1 MTPDDSPIAR
11 DVLSQDE
18 AVARARLV
26 SGISYEIHLDLV
38 AGASAYRGDVTIR
51 FDYASGDD
59 GAAGVFL
66 DHRGGGIERIEV
78 NGESLQHQPGRYRIA
93 LMVSAP
99 DLPEELING
108 KTIVELD
115 NAMESA
121 KKIVEK
127 VASRIGARAPE
138 DRVPSGAPARR
149 QADLSGLSARE
160 KILYAIN
167 KS

>member
-1 MTPDDSPIAR
+1 MPQDTPPHDPTPETPPDIDTPNPEPAEEPSR
-11 DVLSQDE
+11 DALE
-18 AVARARLV
+18 
-26 SGISYEIHLDLV
+26 
-38 AGASAYRGDVTIR
+38 
-51 FDYASGDD
+51 
-59 GAAGVFL
+59 
-66 DHRGGGIERIEV
+66 IERLNALVEEKDTELS
-78 NGESLQHQPGRYRIA
+78 GMRHQIDFAVGRYRIA

-99 DLPEELING
+99 ELPEELING

-127 VASRIGARAPE
+127 VASRIGARTPE

>member
-1 MTPDDSPIAR
+1 MPDPTPTHDPTQPHDPAPPHDPTPETPPDDEIPSPEPAERPSR
-11 DVLSQDE
+11 DALE
-18 AVARARLV
+18 
-26 SGISYEIHLDLV
+26 
-38 AGASAYRGDVTIR
+38 
-51 FDYASGDD
+51 
-59 GAAGVFL
+59 
-66 DHRGGGIERIEV
+66 IERLNALVDEKDTELS
-78 NGESLQHQPGRYRIA
+78 GMRHQIDFAVGRYRIA

-127 VASRIGARAPE
+127 VASRIGARTPE

>member
-1 MTPDDSPIAR
+1 MPQATPPHNPTPETPPDGEMPNPEPAEEPSR
-11 DVLSQDE
+11 DALE
-18 AVARARLV
+18 
-26 SGISYEIHLDLV
+26 
-38 AGASAYRGDVTIR
+38 
-51 FDYASGDD
+51 
-59 GAAGVFL
+59 
-66 DHRGGGIERIEV
+66 IERLNALVDEKDTELS
-78 NGESLQHQPGRYRIA
+78 GMRHQIDFAVGRYRIA

-99 DLPEELING
+99 ELPEELING

-127 VASRIGARAPE
+127 VVSRFGARTPE

>member
-1 MTPDDSPIAR
+1 MPQDTPPHDPTPETPPDGDTPNPEPAEEPSR
-11 DVLSQDE
+11 E
-18 AVARARLV
+18 AL
-26 SGISYEIHLDLV
+26 E
-38 AGASAYRGDVTIR
+38 
-51 FDYASGDD
+51 
-59 GAAGVFL
+59 
-66 DHRGGGIERIEV
+66 IERLNALV
-78 NGESLQHQPGRYRIA
+78 NEKDTELSGMRHQIDFAVGRYRIA

-127 VASRIGARAPE
+127 VASRIGARTPE

>member
-1 MTPDDSPIAR
+1 MPQDTPPHNPTPETPPDGEMPNPEPAEEPSR
-11 DVLSQDE
+11 DALE
-18 AVARARLV
+18 
-26 SGISYEIHLDLV
+26 
-38 AGASAYRGDVTIR
+38 
-51 FDYASGDD
+51 
-59 GAAGVFL
+59 
-66 DHRGGGIERIEV
+66 IERLNALVDEKDTELS
-78 NGESLQHQPGRYRIA
+78 GMRHQIDFAVGRYRIA

-99 DLPEELING
+99 ELPEELING

-127 VASRIGARAPE
+127 VASRIGARTPE

>member
-1 MTPDDSPIAR
+1 MPQDTPPHDPTPETPPDIDTPNPEPAEGPSR
-11 DVLSQDE
+11 DALE
-18 AVARARLV
+18 
-26 SGISYEIHLDLV
+26 
-38 AGASAYRGDVTIR
+38 
-51 FDYASGDD
+51 
-59 GAAGVFL
+59 
-66 DHRGGGIERIEV
+66 IERLNALVDEKDTELS
-78 NGESLQHQPGRYRIA
+78 GMRHQIDFAVGRYRIA

-99 DLPEELING
+99 ELPEELING

-127 VASRIGARAPE
+127 VASRLGVRTPE

-149 QADLSGLSARE
+149 PADLSGLSPRE

>member
-1 MTPDDSPIAR
+1 MPQDTPPHDPTPETPPDGETPNPEPAEEPSREALEIDRLNALV
-11 DVLSQDE
+11 DEKDTELSGMRHQIDF
-18 AVARARLV
+18 AV
-26 SGISYEIHLDLV
+26 
-38 AGASAYRGDVTIR
+38 
-51 FDYASGDD
+51 
-59 GAAGVFL
+59 
-66 DHRGGGIERIEV
+66 
-78 NGESLQHQPGRYRIA
+78 GRYRIA

-115 NAMESA
+115 DAMESA

-127 VASRIGARAPE
+127 VASRIGARTPE

>member
-1 MTPDDSPIAR
+1 MPQDTPPHDPTPETPPDIDTPNPEPAEEPSR
-11 DVLSQDE
+11 DALE
-18 AVARARLV
+18 
-26 SGISYEIHLDLV
+26 
-38 AGASAYRGDVTIR
+38 
-51 FDYASGDD
+51 
-59 GAAGVFL
+59 
-66 DHRGGGIERIEV
+66 IERLNALVDEKDTELS
-78 NGESLQHQPGRYRIA
+78 GMRHQIDFAVGRYRIA

-99 DLPEELING
+99 ELPEELING

-127 VASRIGARAPE
+127 VASRLGVRTPE

-149 QADLSGLSARE
+149 QADLSGLSPRE

>member
-1 MTPDDSPIAR
+1 M
-11 DVLSQDE
+11 SQDTPPHYPTPE
-18 AVARARLV
+18 TPPDE
-26 SGISYEIHLDLV
+26 EIPNPEPAERPSQDALE
-38 AGASAYRGDVTIR
+38 
-51 FDYASGDD
+51 
-59 GAAGVFL
+59 
-66 DHRGGGIERIEV
+66 IERLNAIVAEKDTELS
-78 NGESLQHQPGRYRIA
+78 GMRHQIDFAVGRYRIA

-127 VASRIGARAPE
+127 VASRIGARTPE

-149 QADLSGLSARE
+149 QVDLSGLSARE

>member
-1 MTPDDSPIAR
+1 MPDPTPPHDPTPESPPDNEIPNPEPAGKPSR
-11 DVLSQDE
+11 DALEVQ
-18 AVARARLV
+18 RLNA
-26 SGISYEIHLDLV
+26 LV
-38 AGASAYRGDVTIR
+38 AEKETEL
-51 FDYASGDD
+51 D
-59 GAAGVFL
+59 GM
-66 DHRGGGIERIEV
+66 R
-78 NGESLQHQPGRYRIA
+78 HQIDFAVGRYRIA

-127 VASRIGARAPE
+127 VASRIGARTPE

-149 QADLSGLSARE
+149 EADLSGLSARE